1 MKLTAQVS
9 DEVFLEELG
18 GRVARMRLSKNLT
31 QAALAEQ
38 AGVSKRTLERLES
51 GEVAVQLSG
60 LVRVSRALGLAENW
74 DALIPEIGPSP
85 MAQLKRQGRRRQR
98 ASGSRGDET
107 ASAPAKWTW
116 GEEAK

>member
-1 MKLTAQVS
+1 MNITSQLP
-9 DEVFLEELG
+9 DEIVLEELG
-18 GRVARMRLSKNLT
+18 ERVARMRLSKNLT
-31 QAALAEQ
+31 QAALAKE

-60 LVRVSRALGLAENW
+60 LVRVCRALGLAENW
-74 DALIPEIGPSP
+74 DALIPEVGPSP

-98 ASGSRGDET
+98 ASGSRVEEP
-107 ASAPAKWTW
+107 SAPGKWTW

>member
-1 MKLTAQVS
+1 MKITSQIPDKIVI
-9 DEVFLEELG
+9 EELG
-18 GRVARMRLSKNLT
+18 DRVARMRLSKNLT

-60 LVRVSRALGLAENW
+60 LVRVCRALGLAENW
-74 DALIPEIGPSP
+74 NALIPEVGPSP

-98 ASGSRGDET
+98 ASGSRVEEP
-107 ASAPAKWTW
+107 PATGNWTW
-116 GEEAK
+116 SEEAK

>member
-9 DEVFLEELG
+9 DEVFLQELG

-107 ASAPAKWTW
+107 ASARAKWTW